1 MKKLFL
7 LGLLMVGMSVMTG
20 CGSSDEEEQLQSVEE
35 HAVEIQKNVQES
47 VEEQNKNTEQLGR
60 DASELDKQ

>member
-20 CGSSDEEEQLQSVEE
+20 CGSSNEEEQMQSVEE
-35 HAVEIQKNVQES
+35 HAIEVQENVQES
-47 VEEQNKNTEQLGR
+47 VEQESENTKQLGR

>member
-20 CGSSDEEEQLQSVEE
+20 CGSSNEEEQMQSVEE
-35 HAVEIQKNVQES
+35 HAIEVQENVQES
-47 VEEQNKNTEQLGR
+47 VEQENENTKQLGR